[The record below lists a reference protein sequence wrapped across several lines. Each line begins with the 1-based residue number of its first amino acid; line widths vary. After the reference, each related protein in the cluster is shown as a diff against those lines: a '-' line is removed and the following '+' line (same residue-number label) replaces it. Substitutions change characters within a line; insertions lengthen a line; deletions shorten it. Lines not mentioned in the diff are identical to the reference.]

1 MAIDYGS
8 NEYKIYR
15 LSNRL
20 HYLEDY
26 RPEMFDVFSKKGKWE
41 GRFFGRKYIKS
52 YEMDGK
58 TVKKAD
64 IDKEIA
70 KMKLELAE
78 LLFLRQADAI
88 NLNPFQSN

>member
-1 MAIDYGS
+1 MPIDYS
-8 NEYKIYR
+8 STDYAIYR

-20 HYLEDY
+20 HYLENH

-41 GRFFGRKYIKS
+41 CRFFGRRSIQS

-70 KMKLELAE
+70 SMKLKLAE
-78 LLFLRQADAI
+78 LAFLQQADAI
-88 NLNPFQSN
+88 KLNPYQCN